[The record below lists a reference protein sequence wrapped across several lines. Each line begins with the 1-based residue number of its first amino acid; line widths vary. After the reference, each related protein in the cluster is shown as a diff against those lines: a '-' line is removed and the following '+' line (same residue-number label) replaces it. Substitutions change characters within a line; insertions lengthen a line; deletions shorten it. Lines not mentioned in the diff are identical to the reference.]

1 MARVNTG
8 LVEAPG
14 TTSGQHRELGTLSEA
29 VLVTVAGD
37 SVEEEPELEEDRME
51 ADQGMED
58 HWRNPFQELL
68 ERITPSLPR
77 FLTPP
82 SSVTARPRADTTLTL
97 RPSARPSMFARV
109 MAMAASPST
118 ASSVQM
124 EQSSNKSI

>member
-14 TTSGQHRELGTLSEA
+14 ETLGQHRELGTLSEA
-29 VLVTVAGD
+29 VLVLVAGD
-37 SVEEEPELEEDRME
+37 SVEEELELEEDRTV

-58 HWRNPFQELL
+58 PWRNPFQELL
-68 ERITPSLPR
+68 ERIIPSLPR

-82 SSVTARPRADTTLTL
+82 SFVTDRPRADTMLIL
-97 RPSARPSMFARV
+97 RPSARHSMFVRV